1 VGRAPHYPTHRDGR
15 VCNSAF
21 FTLVLVRR
29 PGVVFSVAVVLEPE
43 LASVSEMNYTLVQKK
58 KRRDDVSLGS
68 LMHVWLCLSS
78 RFFSSRARASAA
90 G

>member
-1 VGRAPHYPTHRDGR
+1 VGRAPHYPAHRDGW

-58 KRRDDVSLGS
+58 KKKS
-68 LMHVWLCLSS
+68 HQNQ
-78 RFFSSRARASAA
+78 
-90 G
+90 